1 MYSQSSKETEFNI
14 KLFSQWFHI
23 CQGVV
28 RDLNYCRSL
37 TTPLVCIYLT
47 EVYCTSTVNILT
59 SPKFTEKR
67 KSEAYCSSTLSIK
80 LSMTLL
86 ELLNRL
92 DVLFYIFWDIFF
104 FCFKQVFD
112 AMRPF
117 RGAASCCR
125 YYWSCSALCRHEE
138 TILKCIFCKA
148 LAKKKNQITNVLYVQ
163 NC

>member
-92 DVLFYIFWDIFF
+92 DVLFHIFWDIFF
-104 FCFKQVFD
+104 FCFKQVTV
-112 AMRPF
+112 R
-117 RGAASCCR
+117 C
-125 YYWSCSALCRHEE
+125 HEAFQRSSK
-138 TILKCIFCKA
+138 L
-148 LAKKKNQITNVLYVQ
+148 LQVLLELQCPLQAWRNYFKVHFL
-163 NC
+163 